1 MEKRESAGIR
11 YLKIIWTLMILLGAG
26 YLLLGEW
33 ILPDDQLGSGGWC
46 EQFEAE
52 WEQIYP
58 DGSRVP
64 VEIPGRCEVT
74 QNHEATI
81 ETVLPENLEHNT
93 FLRFWSQR
101 QDMEIYVDGELRQEY
116 TTKYTRLFGKTSS
129 AALVFFELKPED
141 SGKRLTVSTRSDSA
155 YAGVW
160 RRIYIGDRLGIW
172 METFHKYGAEVVVAF
187 LALVLSVISILV
199 SKALRF
205 YYHKKMNL
213 EYLGWTVLLA
223 SIWLISNSVFR
234 QVFFRNI
241 SVASDITFY
250 CIMLM
255 PIPFLV
261 YMNSIQQ
268 RRYQRIY
275 VIIGWIAAVNLLGC
289 TVLQV
294 GNWKDFTDT
303 IFYIE
308 AVDFLTIIAAWVTMI
323 LDLYRRK
330 IREYLWIAVGILGAC
345 FAAMAQMFL
354 YFFKINIPF
363 HGITLA
369 VGLVFLLVLSVFST
383 MKSILRMEHER
394 REALLA
400 SESKARFL
408 ANMSHEIRTPIN
420 AVLGLDEII
429 IRESHEKNIR
439 DYARDIR
446 SAGRSLLSL
455 INDILDFS
463 KIESGKMEI
472 LPVEYEVSSLVN
484 DCYNMIYMRA
494 EEKGLGLAI
503 ENNTSLPKRLMG
515 DEVRIRQIVTN
526 LLTNAVKYT
535 KEGGIILSVNSRE
548 LTANRILLMISV
560 KDTGMGIQKE
570 DQEKLFQSFQRVDE
584 KRNRN
589 VEGTGL
595 GLAITRQLV
604 ELMDGNISV
613 ESVYGEGSV
622 FTVEIPQ
629 RVISGEK
636 VEKLL
641 VDYADSSEAEKR
653 YESFQ
658 APGGRILVVD
668 DVNMNLKVIG
678 GLLKNTQLQIDTA
691 RSGEECLKKA
701 AEKKYHM
708 IFLDHM
714 MPDMDGVETLE
725 AIRQGRENEN
735 RDTPVI
741 MLTANAIVGAKEE
754 YLAVG
759 FSDYLSK
766 PVQGEKLEEMILK
779 YLPKEL
785 VYLEGEEDTAG
796 VPQESFLEH
805 LDFLNV
811 AEGMLFSSNNEE
823 FYREILETY
832 LEDERYEMLVEVF
845 EKEDWNQY
853 RIQVHGLKSITYSI
867 GAREVADQAKTLEQ
881 AVKEENISYVKEHH
895 REFLEAYGGLLIK
908 LQEVLHP

>member
-1 MEKRESAGIR
+1 MDTYDFTGC
-11 YLKIIWTLMILLGAG
+11 
-26 YLLLGEW
+26 LLLGEW
-33 ILPDDQLGSGGWC
+33 ILPGDQLGSGEWC
-46 EQFEAE
+46 EKFEAE
-52 WEQIYP
+52 WEQVYP
-58 DGSRVP
+58 DGSRIP
-64 VEIPGRCEVT
+64 VEIPGQCEVV
-74 QNHEATI
+74 QDHEATI
-81 ETVLPENLEHNT
+81 ETILPEDLEHNT

-116 TTKYTRLFGKTSS
+116 TTRYTRLFGKTSS

-141 SGKRLTVSTRSDSA
+141 SGKQLTVSTSSDSA

-160 RRIYIGDRLGIW
+160 RTVYIGDRLGIW

-187 LALVLSVISILV
+187 LVLVLSVISILV
-199 SKALRF
+199 SRVLRF
-205 YYHKKMNL
+205 YYHKKMDL

-223 SIWLISNSVFR
+223 SVWLISNSVFR

-255 PIPFLV
+255 PIPFLI

-275 VIIGWIAAVNLLGC
+275 VIIGWIAAANLLGC
-289 TVLQV
+289 TILQV

-303 IFYIE
+303 ILYIE
-308 AVDFLTIIAAWVTMI
+308 AVDVLTIVVAWITMI

-345 FAAMAQMFL
+345 LAAMAQMFL
-354 YFFKINIPF
+354 YSVKINIPF

-369 VGLVFLLVLSVFST
+369 VGLVFLLVLAVFST
-383 MKSILRMEHER
+383 MKNILRMERER
-394 REALLA
+394 SEALLA

-439 DYARDIR
+439 DYARDIQ

-472 LPVEYEVSSLVN
+472 LPVEYEISSLVN
-484 DCYNMIYMRA
+484 DCYNMIRMRA

-503 ENNTSLPKRLMG
+503 ENSTSLPKRLMG

-548 LTANRILLMISV
+548 LAEDRILLDISV
-560 KDTGMGIQKE
+560 KDTGMGISKE

-622 FTVEIPQ
+622 FTVELPQ
-629 RVISGEK
+629 TVVSRERAENLLANYRDSAEEK
-636 VEKLL
+636 KH
-641 VDYADSSEAEKR
+641 
-653 YESFQ
+653 YETFR
-658 APGGRILVVD
+658 APEGRILVVD
-668 DVNMNLKVIG
+668 DVNMNLKVIV

-691 RSGEECLKKA
+691 RSGAKCLKKA
-701 AEKKYHM
+701 AKKKYHM

-725 AIRQGRENEN
+725 AIRESSENEN

-741 MLTANAIVGAKEE
+741 MLTANAIVGAREE
-754 YLAVG
+754 YLSAG

-766 PVQGEKLEEMILK
+766 PVRGEKLEEMILK
-779 YLPKEL
+779 YLPEEL
-785 VYLEGEEDTAG
+785 VSKEWEEEDTKE
-796 VPQESFLEH
+796 VPEGTFLER
-805 LDFLNV
+805 LNFLNV
-811 AEGMLFSSNNEE
+811 AEGMLLSSNNEE

-832 LEDERYEMLVEVF
+832 LEDERYELLVEFF

-867 GAREVADQAKTLEQ
+867 GAGKVADQAKALEQ
-881 AVKEENISYVKEHH
+881 AVREENISYVREHH
-895 REFLEAYGGLLIK
+895 EEFLEAYGGLLIK
-908 LQEVLHP
+908 LKEALES